1 MKLPV
6 TCPLIVALCALT
18 PLPAPAQNAAPGT
31 LPARMTGG
39 WTLNKELSPSL
50 APSPGGT
57 RGGRRGGGALFAVAG
72 AGVQRGGRGGGGGG
86 GASADASPLM
96 AEEVAAQAALDVLHQ
111 VPLEIAIAATEGEI
125 RFTEPRGEWLFKTD
139 GKTSRMQVPG
149 GTITV
154 KSKWERQTL
163 RQEFS
168 SSQRKLV
175 KIWTVDASDRLSVT
189 ERIESL
195 TFNTK
200 DSTAIFDR
208 QQRPSAN

>member
-1 MKLPV
+1 MKLLVTYPLLITLAALLPV
-6 TCPLIVALCALT
+6 
-18 PLPAPAQNAAPGT
+18 PATAQHVAPGT
-31 LPARMTGG
+31 LAARMTGA
-39 WTLNKELSPSL
+39 WKLNTALSPNL
-50 APSPGGT
+50 AAPPGGA

-86 GASADASPLM
+86 GGGSDASPLM

-149 GTITV
+149 GLITV

-175 KIWTVDASDRLSVT
+175 KIWTVDASARLSVT

-195 TFNTK
+195 TFNSK
-200 DSTAIFDR
+200 DSTAVFDR
-208 QQRPSAN
+208 Q